1 MRRQGRRHKQLLDD
15 LKERE
20 ATGNW
25 KREHWILENLLCM
38 GLWNGCK
45 TEYIVNGALWYSE
58 QGIVSPSQM
67 SEQNKSPL
75 FPTCLSSVY
84 HHHKDCGRNL

>member
-45 TEYIVNGALWYSE
+45 TEYIVNGALWYS
-58 QGIVSPSQM
+58 
-67 SEQNKSPL
+67 
-75 FPTCLSSVY
+75 
-84 HHHKDCGRNL
+84 